1 MAAATAT
8 VTPIITQMIG
18 DNATIQA
25 AGDEQELKKII
36 AKYVALIVAL

>member
-8 VTPIITQMIG
+8 VTPIIQRMID
-18 DNATIQA
+18 DNETIQA
-25 AGDEQELKKII
+25 HGDEQELKKII